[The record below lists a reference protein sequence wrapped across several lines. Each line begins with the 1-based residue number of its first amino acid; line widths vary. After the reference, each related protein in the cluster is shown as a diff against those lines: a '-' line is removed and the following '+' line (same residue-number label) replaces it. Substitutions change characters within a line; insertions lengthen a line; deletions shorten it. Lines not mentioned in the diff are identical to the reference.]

1 MMPRKRGR
9 CWGHAVQRYV
19 AEHLLLTSVA
29 FVPFVQAARTY
40 VKGYEP
46 LYRNKLRLSALTRC
60 VCGRNLFLRRQLA
73 LEHTLIG
80 GITG

>member
-19 AEHLLLTSVA
+19 AEHLLLTSV
-29 FVPFVQAARTY
+29 PFVQAARTY

-46 LYRNKLRLSALTRC
+46 LYGNKLRLSALTRC